1 VSVKGHLA
9 DGRSYSVRLD
19 TASHSSRLI
28 VRAFVGKA
36 KFGEVTLDL
45 GRYPEMEVLPIVGV
59 SPEGVELIFRFGDYR
74 TSCFLND
81 DGRDRVM
88 VWLSKEGTPKVSL
101 TSFEDCEKS
110 MN

>member
-1 VSVKGHLA
+1 MRVIYLGAIILVSNFSTDALARDATDRQPTVIVDSHRLPLPSDRHVSVKGHLA

-28 VRAFVGKA
+28 VRALVGKA

-59 SPEGVELIFRFGDYR
+59 SPE
-74 TSCFLND
+74 
-81 DGRDRVM
+81 
-88 VWLSKEGTPKVSL
+88 
-101 TSFEDCEKS
+101 
-110 MN
+110 